1 MLRQSAAT
9 PSSADSLLN
18 VGNLRSEVHDH
29 YHDSYWQTICSTRE
43 QKYVHFLSRLQSK
56 RQISWYCLIK
66 ISEQK
71 RRKRNCRRLHNKS
84 QEERSWWAVEG
95 SDTIYRCYRTSEYYE
110 YWRYIE
116 SFIFLYLF
124 IERSSFIWPTRFLL
138 LHIEL
143 CVFSKVQIY
152 KVKLELKPR
161 LMQYNYFIQ
170 LNQHFL
176 HGSQK
181 QLPRLAS

>member
-1 MLRQSAAT
+1 MITTMIHTGKQFVLHVSKNTCTSCHGYRVKGRFPGTVWLKFLNRNAERGTAAT
-9 PSSADSLLN
+9 
-18 VGNLRSEVHDH
+18 
-29 YHDSYWQTICSTRE
+29 I
-43 QKYVHFLSRLQSK
+43 
-56 RQISWYCLIK
+56 
-66 ISEQK
+66 
-71 RRKRNCRRLHNKS
+71 RRLHNKS

-181 QLPRLAS
+181 QLHRLAS